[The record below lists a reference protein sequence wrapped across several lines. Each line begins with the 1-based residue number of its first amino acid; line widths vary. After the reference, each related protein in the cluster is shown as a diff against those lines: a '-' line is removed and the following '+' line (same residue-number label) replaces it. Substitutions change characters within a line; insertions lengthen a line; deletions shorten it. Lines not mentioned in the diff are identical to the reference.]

1 MAIRRTPLMSDELK
15 IAKKLA
21 DLVSDLRLNLDLVGI
36 YFSEV
41 SNNTTFRRM
50 TEVIDSA
57 QHEKEKQNA
66 HRTNPEYT
74 LF

>member
-1 MAIRRTPLMSDELK
+1 MSDELK

-21 DLVSDLRLNLDLVGI
+21 DLVSDLRLNLDLIGI

-41 SNNTTFRRM
+41 APNVSFRRLV
-50 TEVIDSA
+50 EIVESA
-57 QHEKEKQNA
+57 EQEKEKRDVK
-66 HRTNPEYT
+66 RTNPEYT

>member
-1 MAIRRTPLMSDELK
+1 MSDELK

-21 DLVSDLRLNLDLVGI
+21 DLVSDLRLNLDLIGI

-41 SNNTTFRRM
+41 ANNTTFRRLS
-50 TEVIDSA
+50 EVVESA
-57 QHEKEKQNA
+57 QHEKEKQNV
-66 HRTNPEYT
+66 RNPEYT

>member
-1 MAIRRTPLMSDELK
+1 MSDELK
-15 IAKKLA
+15 TAKKLA
-21 DLVSDLRLNLDLVGI
+21 DLVSDLRLNLDLIGI

-41 SNNTTFRRM
+41 SNNTTFRRLS
-50 TEVIDSA
+50 EVIESA

-66 HRTNPEYT
+66 KRTNPEYT

>member
-1 MAIRRTPLMSDELK
+1 MTIRRTPLMSNELR
-15 IAKKLA
+15 IANKLS

-41 SNNTTFRRM
+41 SNNTTFRRLS
-50 TEVIDSA
+50 EVIESA
-57 QHEKEKQNA
+57 QHEKEKQNVG
-66 HRTNPEYT
+66 NPEYT